1 MRARAGNL
9 QKSLSPPPPV
19 EKKYCSWSAI
29 VAITLLAFLW
39 TCDEETSMVVN
50 KSIMGES
57 SQQID
62 TTFVLSRHRS
72 GSDLVLSLQSKKGH
86 DLVGELVGALTTHFQ
101 KSLGRPLDIR
111 KVR

>member
-1 MRARAGNL
+1 MQGNFYGRQQEHL
-9 QKSLSPPPPV
+9 
-19 EKKYCSWSAI
+19 
-29 VAITLLAFLW
+29 
-39 TCDEETSMVVN
+39 
-50 KSIMGES
+50 GES

-62 TTFVLSRHRS
+62 SILVSSRHRS

-111 KVR
+111 KVRDRFVILSCEINEADTHYIRQN

>member
-1 MRARAGNL
+1 MDVRR
-9 QKSLSPPPPV
+9 KF
-19 EKKYCSWSAI
+19 Y
-29 VAITLLAFLW
+29 
-39 TCDEETSMVVN
+39 VN
-50 KSIMGES
+50 NMSNYRGEL
-57 SQQID
+57 
-62 TTFVLSRHRS
+62 FVSSRHRS